1 MKKISLVSSTRADF
15 GLLRNLIN
23 KLRKSPFF
31 KLRLL
36 VTGSHLSAKH
46 GNTYRE
52 IIDEKIQIDSKIKI
66 KIFED
71 SNEGISLS
79 IADTIK
85 KFTQE
90 FNDNKPDILIL
101 LGDRYEIF
109 AVASAAYTLGIPI
122 AHIHG
127 GEVTAGSLDEGFR
140 HSISKFSSLH
150 FAATNEYRRRIIQL
164 GENPKNVFN
173 VGGLSLDNIMK
184 KNLVNKEL
192 LESKL
197 NFKFGKKS
205 ILLTYHPYNIDRK
218 ILVKDIKEIFKALS
232 FFNDLKVIVTMP
244 NSDAN
249 GIYLADLISK
259 IVIKN
264 KNIKIY
270 KSLGWKNYLS
280 CLHYVDMV
288 IGNSS
293 SAILEAPSYGI
304 PSINIG
310 DRQKGRVFS
319 QSVIS
324 VNPDHKKIIKA
335 IKKGY
340 SKNFQ
345 EKLLKITNPYGMPGA
360 SSKIISILKKFQVSN
375 NAKIFYDI

>member
-15 GLLRNLIN
+15 GLLINLIN

-71 SNEGISLS
+71 SNEGVSLS

-192 LESKL
+192 LEIEASNQAMLHDKYL
-197 NFKFGKKS
+197 KFFIVS
-205 ILLTYHPYNIDRK
+205 S
-218 ILVKDIKEIFKALS
+218 ALS
-232 FFNDLKVIVTMP
+232 V
-244 NSDAN
+244 
-249 GIYLADLISK
+249 
-259 IVIKN
+259 
-264 KNIKIY
+264 
-270 KSLGWKNYLS
+270 
-280 CLHYVDMV
+280 
-288 IGNSS
+288 
-293 SAILEAPSYGI
+293 
-304 PSINIG
+304 
-310 DRQKGRVFS
+310 
-319 QSVIS
+319 
-324 VNPDHKKIIKA
+324 
-335 IKKGY
+335 
-340 SKNFQ
+340 
-345 EKLLKITNPYGMPGA
+345 
-360 SSKIISILKKFQVSN
+360 
-375 NAKIFYDI
+375 